1 MDPRIVGR
9 LRCPVCAEPLTEAA
23 TGTARALRCPRRH
36 SFDVAR
42 QGYVGLLAGRAPHAG
57 DTAEMVAARADF
69 LAAGHYDPVSA
80 ALAAAALA
88 ALGAA
93 PVADEGQDG
102 PAAGAPAA
110 TGRLADAPATGRPAA
125 DATGTGRPAA
135 DAPTPQALCS
145 APTGAAVTV
154 GERCVCGCRAKGAH
168 AVGRPGPRHAG
179 PATPTGPATP
189 AEPATPTGTGR
200 ALGAYPLVVDAGAG
214 TGRHLAT
221 VLAALPDAVGLALD
235 VSKPA
240 LRRAARAHPRA
251 AAALADTWRRLPLAD
266 GSVAVLLDVFA
277 PRNGAEFRRVLHPAG
292 VLLVV
297 TPAED
302 HLAEL
307 VDALGLLKVD
317 PDKADRVAGS
327 LADHFDQAAESVLRA
342 RLELTAPE
350 VATLVGM
357 GPSARHTD
365 PAVLAARIAALP
377 EPVGVTLAVRLG
389 VYRPR

>member
-42 QGYVGLLAGRAPHAG
+42 QGYVDLLAGRAPHAG
-57 DTAEMVAARADF
+57 DTAEMVAARTDF
-69 LAAGHYDPVSA
+69 LAAGHYDTVSA

-88 ALGAA
+88 ALHDAS
-93 PVADEGQDG
+93 
-102 PAAGAPAA
+102 AAGAP
-110 TGRLADAPATGRPAA
+110 TPA
-125 DATGTGRPAA
+125 
-135 DAPTPQALCS
+135 PQALCS
-145 APTGAAVTV
+145 APTGATVTDS
-154 GERCVCGCRAKGAH
+154 ERCVCGCRAKGTQ
-168 AVGRPGPRHAG
+168 AVSRPRPEPGGPDTPARPPAARPPAAG
-179 PATPTGPATP
+179 PTEGAGPTC
-189 AEPATPTGTGR
+189 GTGV
-200 ALGAYPLVVDAGAG
+200 GAYPLVVDAGAG
-214 TGRHLAT
+214 TGRHLAA

-292 VLLVV
+292 ALLVV

-327 LADHFDQAAESVLRA
+327 LAGHFDQAAESVLRA
-342 RLELTAPE
+342 RLELTAGE
-350 VATLVGM
+350 VAILVGM